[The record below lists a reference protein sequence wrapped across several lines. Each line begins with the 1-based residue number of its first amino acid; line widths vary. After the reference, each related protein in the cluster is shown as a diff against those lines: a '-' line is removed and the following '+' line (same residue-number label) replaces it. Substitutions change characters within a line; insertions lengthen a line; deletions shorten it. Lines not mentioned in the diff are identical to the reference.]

1 MICISLLFMLCVR
14 PTPVYAE
21 EMSEAKTVR
30 VGYFTSRNFQEGGA
44 DEHKRGAGYEYLQKI
59 ASLTGW
65 NYEYVYAPFGECL
78 EMLENGEIDLMG
90 DVNYTLDRS
99 RRMRFSAY
107 PQGSEEFW
115 LFTNRKHEAL
125 AEGGYS
131 ALEGCR
137 IGVNSD
143 TYPEKLLEM
152 KQIEATVVSCTDDQ
166 ALTEALAEVRKGDYA
181 TADRLLD
188 GLEEERPD
196 DLNLLL
202 IRSAAQVGAGS
213 LFAARRT
220 LERAMKAHPKSYLPC
235 YNLANLALRLNE
247 NLDVARDYYEQGR
260 ALGGPRNEALERRLN
275 TK

>member
-1 MICISLLFMLCVR
+1 M
-14 PTPVYAE
+14 
-21 EMSEAKTVR
+21 
-30 VGYFTSRNFQEGGA
+30 
-44 DEHKRGAGYEYLQKI
+44 
-59 ASLTGW
+59 
-65 NYEYVYAPFGECL
+65 
-78 EMLENGEIDLMG
+78 
-90 DVNYTLDRS
+90 
-99 RRMRFSAY
+99 
-107 PQGSEEFW
+107 
-115 LFTNRKHEAL
+115 
-125 AEGGYS
+125 
-131 ALEGCR
+131 
-137 IGVNSD
+137 
-143 TYPEKLLEM
+143 
-152 KQIEATVVSCTDDQ
+152 
-166 ALTEALAEVRKGDYA
+166 RKGDYA

-188 GLEEERPD
+188 DLEEERPD